1 MFERFTDRARR
12 VVVVAQEEARLLG
25 HNYIGTEHILLGLMH
40 EQEGVAAKVLEQLGI
55 SIDAVRTRVQ
65 SIIGE
70 GGGAPSGHIPFTP
83 LAKKV
88 LELSLR
94 EALQLG
100 HNYIGTEHILLGL
113 IREGE
118 GVGALVLVNLGAD
131 LPVVRDAVVQQLAG
145 PRGGGRQMRV
155 ESSGFMR
162 PRETP
167 AAAKA
172 AVEARR
178 LAGGGAVGS
187 QHYLLGLVQAQDSL
201 AAKALADLGVTRE
214 ALEAKLAELK
224 PTGTSDETPEEA
236 GARRI
241 GLRVE
246 GRLVMLEVDDPEL
259 AASLEKAMAA
269 RKLRIIKGT
278 DPEAVGFPGLWSS
291 VSRTVEDLTR
301 RLGRMGTGK
310 AAGRSPEPPDW
321 RPPGWHEVGHAAV
334 YWIVSTPDGP
344 AGHFDSGPDTD
355 RHAARAWLR
364 GWLEAT
370 RPSMAAEEEES
381 GEGCCALWAYVDRAG
396 ESFAMTSFG
405 FGPDGPAGGTPVD
418 LVELIDAAVAD
429 LDQPAA

>member
-12 VVVVAQEEARLLG
+12 VVVLAQEEARLLG
-25 HNYIGTEHILLGLMH
+25 HNYIGTEHILLGLLH
-40 EQEGVAAKVLEQLGI
+40 EEDGVAAKVLEQLGVTLA
-55 SIDAVRTRVQ
+55 AVRTSVQ

-70 GGGAPSGHIPFTP
+70 GGDVPGGHIPFTP
-83 LAKKV
+83 RAKKV

-118 GVGALVLVNLGAD
+118 GVGALVLVNLCAD
-131 LPVVRDAVVQQLAG
+131 LGAVREAVVQQLSG
-145 PRGGGRQMRV
+145 PMGVGRRRA
-155 ESSGFMR
+155 EPSAFMR

-172 AVEARR
+172 GVEARR

-187 QHYLLGLVQAQDSL
+187 QHYLLGLVQEQDSL

-214 ALEAKLAELK
+214 ALEAKLAELN

-246 GRLVMLEVDDPEL
+246 GRLLMLEVDDPEL
-259 AASLEKAMAA
+259 AASLESAMAG

-291 VSRTVEDLTR
+291 VSRTVDDLTR
-301 RLGRMGTGK
+301 RLGRMGGGK
-310 AAGRSPEPPDW
+310 PAGRSAAPEQW
-321 RPPGWHEVGHAAV
+321 RPPGWHEDGHAAV
-334 YWIVSTPDGP
+334 YWIVSTPDG
-344 AGHFDSGPDTD
+344 ATGHFDSAAEVD
-355 RHAARAWLR
+355 RSAVGAWLR
-364 GWLEAT
+364 DWLAAN
-370 RPSMAAEEEES
+370 RPVLAAEEGAAS
-381 GEGCCALWAYVDRAG
+381 CCSLWAYVDG
-396 ESFAMTSFG
+396 FGGSFAMTSFG
-405 FGPDGPAGGTPVD
+405 FGPDGPAGCRPVALDD
-418 LVELIDAAVAD
+418 LIGAALAD
-429 LDQPAA
+429 LDRPAA